1 IYYYLKGAIEM
12 SNEVKKMI
20 SLTWIL
26 FLVSIVTMISIG
38 ITFKF
43 WGLKGLLIPVFE
55 CSLIAYIGF
64 KIEIIRRRINIKSYN
79 ELLNILHYDSLKSTT
94 SPSRKNFF
102 LEKNL
107 LAFLI
112 SFVFFLLII
121 SISFV
126 IF

>member
-1 IYYYLKGAIEM
+1 M

-94 SPSRKNFF
+94 SPSKKNFF

>member
-1 IYYYLKGAIEM
+1 M

-64 KIEIIRRRINIKSYN
+64 KIEIIRRINIKSYN

-94 SPSRKNFF
+94 SPSKKNFF

>member
-1 IYYYLKGAIEM
+1 
-12 SNEVKKMI
+12 
-20 SLTWIL
+20 
-26 FLVSIVTMISIG
+26 
-38 ITFKF
+38 
-43 WGLKGLLIPVFE
+43 LKGLLIPVFE

-79 ELLNILHYDSLKSTT
+79 ELLNILYYDSLKSTT
-94 SPSRKNFF
+94 SPSKKNFF

>member
-1 IYYYLKGAIEM
+1 M

-79 ELLNILHYDSLKSTT
+79 ELLNILYYDSLKSTT
-94 SPSRKNFF
+94 SPSKKNFF